1 MFIKTEGI
9 KKAYKNFFALK
20 KLDICIKR
28 GDIFSLIGPNGA
40 GKTTTLKILSTL
52 QRPTTGT
59 GSIFGLDIIKDR
71 KEIREKI
78 SLISET
84 VVLHEN
90 LTAYENLKFFGDLY
104 DIEKKKLAKR
114 INELLELINMNEWKD
129 KKIRIFSRG
138 MKQRINI
145 AAGFLKDPE
154 IVFLDEPT
162 LGLDIQT
169 TIIIR
174 NFLKKKN
181 EEGITMIISSHLLSE
196 IEKISNRIGII
207 DNGVLLCSDELSK
220 LIEEYKSEV
229 GITLNVVPVNRIDFE
244 KFLKDKKIDSEF
256 EDGLF
261 KLKLN
266 NSSLLHT
273 KEIMFKNNYISEI
286 YETKPTLE
294 DIYLWK
300 TG

>member
-9 KKAYKNFFALK
+9 KKAYKNFYALK
-20 KLDICIKR
+20 KLDIYIKR
-28 GDIFSLIGPNGA
+28 GDVFSLIGPNGA
-40 GKTTTLKILSTL
+40 GKTTTLKILATL
-52 QRPTTGT
+52 QRPTTGN

-71 KEIREKI
+71 KEIRKKI

-129 KKIRIFSRG
+129 KKVKIFSRG

-207 DNGVLLCSDELSK
+207 NKGILLCSDELSK
-220 LIEEYKSEV
+220 LIEEYKSKE
-229 GITLNVVPVNRIDFE
+229 GITLNVVPVNRINFE

-256 EDGLF
+256 ESGLF

-266 NSSLLHT
+266 STSLLHT